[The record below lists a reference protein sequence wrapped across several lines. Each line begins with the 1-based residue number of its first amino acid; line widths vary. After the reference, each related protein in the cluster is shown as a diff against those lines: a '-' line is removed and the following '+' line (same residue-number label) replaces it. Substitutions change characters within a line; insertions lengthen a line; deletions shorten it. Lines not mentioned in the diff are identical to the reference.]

1 VTDRTTYSFDGW
13 TLRTATGELSRDG
26 KTQRLTQQPL
36 RILVELLEH
45 AGDVVTRERLVELLW
60 PKGVVDFDNGL
71 NVAVRKVRLAL
82 GDDTDTP
89 RYIET
94 LPRVGY
100 RFVGNVEA
108 AVAHEAAGGVGAA
121 PPPHVIAHARP
132 RRWALWVVALL
143 AAVLLVALGSWILVR
158 APARD
163 AAPAVGVASNDP
175 LVARKTTSVRAYEL
189 YLQGIYNRSRR
200 DADGFHLAVDNFEAA
215 IREDPEYAPA
225 WAGLSD
231 ALVGGII
238 GQHVPTRAGFMRART
253 ASLRA
258 VELDGGIAESHT
270 ALGQIYMFF
279 DRDYAKAETEYAKA
293 RAANER
299 YGRLWHHLGILR
311 VFQGRPLEALAAMR
325 RAREVEPMTLLFSSN
340 YGHVLYFSRRF
351 DESIAHERELLQAQP
366 RLDQA
371 RSVLIRALVAKG
383 EADEAQRE
391 LALRVAEVPNLSDAG
406 LVYAHLGQSE
416 KTRAEIARIG
426 KFSAQGFGVG
436 YELAVLYAA
445 LGDVDGGC
453 KALDLA
459 WRDASPFL
467 GWMRLDPRMD
477 PLRAQPCFVE
487 IERRLGAGVALGSG
501 R

>member
-1 VTDRTTYSFDGW
+1 MTDRTTHSFDGW

-26 KTQRLTQQPL
+26 KTQRLTPQPL

-45 AGDVVTRERLVELLW
+45 PGDVVTRERLVELLW

-82 GDDTDTP
+82 GDDTETP

-100 RFVGNVEA
+100 RFVGKVEEPA
-108 AVAHEAAGGVGAA
+108 GAVSGARAIEIADAGAPRHAPAKVGGAW
-121 PPPHVIAHARP
+121 P
-132 RRWALWVVALL
+132 RQTRWVPALL
-143 AAVLLVALGSWILVR
+143 AVVLAVAIGTWWLMHEQS
-158 APARD
+158 PD
-163 AAPAVGVASNDP
+163 AAPTASVVGNDP
-175 LVARKTTSVRAYEL
+175 LIARKTTSVRAYEL

-200 DADGFHLAVDNFEAA
+200 DANGFHLAVDNFEGA

-238 GQHVPTRAGFMRART
+238 GQHVSTRAGFARARA

-258 VELDGGIAESHT
+258 VELDAGIAESHT

-279 DRDYAKAETEYAKA
+279 DRDYAKAEAAYAQA

-325 RAREVEPMTLLFSSN
+325 RARELEPMTLLFSSN

-351 DESIAHERELLQAQP
+351 DEAIAHERELLNAQP

-383 EADEAQRE
+383 EAAEAERH
-391 LALRVAEVPNLSDAG
+391 LALRVADVPNLSDAG
-406 LVYAHLGQSE
+406 IVYAQLGQPQ
-416 KTRAEIARIG
+416 KTRAEIARIE
-426 KFSAQGFGVG
+426 KFSAQGLAVG
-436 YELAVLYAA
+436 YELAVLYVA
-445 LGDVDGGC
+445 LGDLDGGC
-453 KALDLA
+453 NALDLA

-477 PLRAQPCFVE
+477 ALRQQPCFVE
-487 IERRLGAGVALGSG
+487 IERRLGTG